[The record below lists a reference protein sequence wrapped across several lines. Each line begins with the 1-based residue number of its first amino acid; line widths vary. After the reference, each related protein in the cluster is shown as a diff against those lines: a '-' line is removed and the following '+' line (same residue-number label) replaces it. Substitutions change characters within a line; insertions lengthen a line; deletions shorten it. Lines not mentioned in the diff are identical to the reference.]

1 MNGSCYNTN
10 GTIEGGFTLSEPQL
24 VYKSK
29 INKIRGFA
37 LSLIFIGIAVMYGG
51 ILTKKIPWLMV
62 TFFTIGVLFVILS
75 TVVYFWI
82 GLLSTKAIPIIC
94 PSCEKPTKMLGRV
107 DACMHCKQPLTLD
120 KELEGKEFDE
130 KYNTRKY
137 RRQSEEQRK
146 Q

>member
-1 MNGSCYNTN
+1 M
-10 GTIEGGFTLSEPQL
+10 SEPQL